1 MSRPGCQG
9 QKGKEGPLLL
19 AQEVDR
25 CLAGRPHPEAPEERQ
40 LRDCHGDFAPEGASL
55 TELTPISRRI
65 QRCFPAFPLLSR
77 RDQRADPEAGVKK
90 SWRGGAR
97 GGCEQRQEI

>member
-1 MSRPGCQG
+1 MAASLGARTP
-9 QKGKEGPLLL
+9 KPPKSVSSATAIVIP
-19 AQEVDR
+19 
-25 CLAGRPHPEAPEERQ
+25 
-40 LRDCHGDFAPEGASL
+40 DFAPDGASL

-65 QRCFPAFPLLSR
+65 QQCFPAFPLLSR

-90 SWRGGAR
+90 SWRGGAL